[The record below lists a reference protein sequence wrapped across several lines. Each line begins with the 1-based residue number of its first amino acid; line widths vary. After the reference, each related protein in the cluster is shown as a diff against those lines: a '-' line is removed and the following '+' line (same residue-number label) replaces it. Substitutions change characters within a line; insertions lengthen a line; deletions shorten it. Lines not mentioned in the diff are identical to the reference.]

1 MFIREREKKEGREEI
16 TANIYIRERKKL
28 SNNIL
33 VIRFK
38 KVK

>member
-1 MFIREREKKEGREEI
+1 MFIRVREKKEGREEI
-16 TANIYIRERKKL
+16 TTNIYIREREKF